1 VEWVLEDG
9 SKVVGNCQ
17 ESRTINDAFTNA
29 VGSRKM
35 KSLQSRPSK
44 TTCTSPDFDLKP
56 HDEGPKGCPWD
67 YAATVGPAS
76 KATNHFYLH
85 RPNLPSRVRCLIPI
99 PSDASVR
106 DVVRGRVLIEFP
118 TIFVLSVSKEKLQK
132 PFITEEDYINEHR
145 NEPPKVGPETW
156 QRPFKASDHGE
167 ELGGL
172 KSPLQLDEKRIAEV
186 LQKDL
191 EK

>member
-1 VEWVLEDG
+1 MLEDG

-29 VGSRKM
+29 VGSRKT

-76 KATNHFYLH
+76 KAINHFYLH

-132 PFITEEDYINEHR
+132 PFITEENYINEHR

-191 EK
+191 GK